1 MLPQVL
7 EHQEPQFIQFLQV
20 ELAPVFAQESLRPLL
35 ALEPTEALFLRQPI
49 FLSALQ
55 MMLE

>member
-7 EHQEPQFIQFLQV
+7 EHQEPQFIQFPQV
-20 ELAPVFAQESLRPLL
+20 ELAPVFAQEPLRPLL
-35 ALEPTEALFLRQPI
+35 ALEPTEDLFLRQPI
-49 FLSALQ
+49 FLPALQ